1 MSVADLLGSV
11 GGIQI
16 LPLIQALIAWS
27 LVVGWTRPIFL
38 QAWQE
43 ARHKQVTMEAILA
56 LGFGSAL
63 LWSTYALFF
72 REPTYFLGIIFGTGV
87 ILFGQWLEIRLTK
100 SVRKGDAIASAK
112 KNKSRLSLFFP
123 LGLVLVAS
131 LALIIGGFILTS
143 PAEAFRR
150 AMTVFLIACSCA
162 LGRNQASLFVSARG
176 WTFLYGSIGA
186 ILAAFG
192 FASPAVVLFFILCS
206 SLTVF
211 VSALMTRPT
220 PDQTR
225 V

>member
-1 MSVADLLGSV
+1 MQSPQRNKTKVAFLCFS
-11 GGIQI
+11 
-16 LPLIQALIAWS
+16 S
-27 LVVGWTRPIFL
+27 WTR
-38 QAWQE
+38 
-43 ARHKQVTMEAILA
+43 ARCFT
-56 LGFGSAL
+56 
-63 LWSTYALFF
+63 
-72 REPTYFLGIIFGTGV
+72 
-87 ILFGQWLEIRLTK
+87 
-100 SVRKGDAIASAK
+100 SV
-112 KNKSRLSLFFP
+112 
-123 LGLVLVAS
+123 
-131 LALIIGGFILTS
+131 IIGGFILTS